1 MVNESLEV
9 FCNRNREDFDKKD
22 GDFCKLSI
30 IKVKRGEENLVRIK
44 VEKGKTPARDFFRGF
59 LQDLLNEY
67 SEEYDNK
74 LLEFWKN
81 EKIVTEEK
89 TSTSEGRS
97 NCLIELTENGKE
109 EEVYYGHSGT
119 QVYFKKLQDMLNK
132 MKEKKPK
139 SKFADDLKNLM
150 LECYRNGEESNEQND
165 SQPLKNDI
173 QKEDNNMNLA
183 EKVKKAMKNKQ
194 IIFTGAPGTGKTYS
208 VRKVVEEETDG
219 DKTAYKFVQFH
230 PSYDYSDFVEGL
242 RPVVLLGQT
251 EPTFVRMDGT
261 FKAFCRHVVEEN
273 RANDGEDE
281 KYYFI
286 VDEINRGDLSKI
298 FGELMFGLEESYRG
312 EENAFDTQ
320 YKNLKTYRVLETAD
334 LGSNIC
340 GKEILPEDIGH
351 AVPVEN
357 DVFEKG
363 FYIPK
368 NLYFVGTMN
377 DIDRSVDSMD
387 FALRRR
393 FMWMEIKANEVMKPS
408 MLDMYSDQCEEIK
421 KKIEEISERIVK
433 MNEAMTSSDFRNL
446 GLTEAYHIGPAYFK
460 KLDPQNLEES
470 LREVF
475 DNNVVS
481 ILREYLRGRRK
492 DEVDKLINTCK
503 KNLFPEEKSS
513 GEN

>member
-9 FCNRNREDFDKKD
+9 FCNRDDIIKG
-22 GDFCKLSI
+22 GDFSNLSI
-30 IKVKRGEENLVRIK
+30 IKVKMGEENLVRIK
-44 VEKGKTPARDFFRGF
+44 IEKGKTAARDFFREF

-74 LLEFWKN
+74 LLEFWKT
-81 EKIVTEEK
+81 EKFVTEEK
-89 TSTSEGRS
+89 PMAEF
-97 NCLIELTENGKE
+97 NCCPIELTENGKE
-109 EEVYYGHSGT
+109 EKVYYGHSGT
-119 QVYFKKLQDMLNK
+119 QGYFAKMQKMLNK
-132 MKEKKPK
+132 MKEKKPN

-150 LECYRNGEESNEQND
+150 LECYKKGEESNEQND

-183 EKVKKAMKNKQ
+183 EQVKKAMKNKQ

-273 RANDGEDE
+273 KANDGEDE

-320 YKNLKTYRVLETAD
+320 YKNLKTQ
-334 LGSNIC
+334 
-340 GKEILPEDIGH
+340 
-351 AVPVEN
+351 
-357 DVFEKG
+357 
-363 FYIPK
+363 
-368 NLYFVGTMN
+368 M
-377 DIDRSVDSMD
+377 
-387 FALRRR
+387 
-393 FMWMEIKANEVMKPS
+393 
-408 MLDMYSDQCEEIK
+408 
-421 KKIEEISERIVK
+421 
-433 MNEAMTSSDFRNL
+433 
-446 GLTEAYHIGPAYFK
+446 
-460 KLDPQNLEES
+460 
-470 LREVF
+470 
-475 DNNVVS
+475 
-481 ILREYLRGRRK
+481 
-492 DEVDKLINTCK
+492 
-503 KNLFPEEKSS
+503 
-513 GEN
+513 

>member
-1 MVNESLEV
+1 
-9 FCNRNREDFDKKD
+9 
-22 GDFCKLSI
+22 
-30 IKVKRGEENLVRIK
+30 
-44 VEKGKTPARDFFRGF
+44 
-59 LQDLLNEY
+59 
-67 SEEYDNK
+67 
-74 LLEFWKN
+74 
-81 EKIVTEEK
+81 
-89 TSTSEGRS
+89 
-97 NCLIELTENGKE
+97 
-109 EEVYYGHSGT
+109 
-119 QVYFKKLQDMLNK
+119 
-132 MKEKKPK
+132 
-139 SKFADDLKNLM
+139 
-150 LECYRNGEESNEQND
+150 
-165 SQPLKNDI
+165 
-173 QKEDNNMNLA
+173 
-183 EKVKKAMKNKQ
+183 MKNKQ

-273 RANDGEDE
+273 KANDGEDE

-340 GKEILPEDIGH
+340 GKKILPEDIGH

-393 FMWMEIKANEVMKPS
+393 FMWMEIKANEIMKPS
-408 MLDMYSDQCEEIK
+408 MLDMYSDQDEEIK
-421 KKIEEISERIVK
+421 KKIEAISERIVK

>member
-1 MVNESLEV
+1 MMEENIKEQKKESVGTMKIEYLDKFCERKLGDGEFTGLGMLKINYENGESVSGKPATCMKKFMQHLCDKYSKVYDNLIDIWVEPGSRLKLTKEKMKSSISINLEV
-9 FCNRNREDFDKKD
+9 NGKKLNLYMSNPSTQD
-22 GDFCKLSI
+22 WFNCIQKILEKMKVNAEFEKDLHKLS
-30 IKVKRGEENLVRIK
+30 
-44 VEKGKTPARDFFRGF
+44 F
-59 LQDLLNEY
+59 EY
-67 SEEYDNK
+67 SEPG
-74 LLEFWKN
+74 
-81 EKIVTEEK
+81 EK
-89 TSTSEGRS
+89 
-97 NCLIELTENGKE
+97 
-109 EEVYYGHSGT
+109 
-119 QVYFKKLQDMLNK
+119 
-132 MKEKKPK
+132 
-139 SKFADDLKNLM
+139 
-150 LECYRNGEESNEQND
+150 SNEQDD

-173 QKEDNNMNLA
+173 QKEDNSKSLA

-208 VRKVVEEETDG
+208 VREVVEEETDG

-273 RANDGEDE
+273 KANDGEDE

-334 LGSNIC
+334 RGSNIC

-351 AVPVEN
+351 AVPIEN

-421 KKIEEISERIVK
+421 KKIEGISERIVK
-433 MNEAMTSSDFRNL
+433 MNEVMTSSDFRNL

>member
-1 MVNESLEV
+1 
-9 FCNRNREDFDKKD
+9 
-22 GDFCKLSI
+22 
-30 IKVKRGEENLVRIK
+30 
-44 VEKGKTPARDFFRGF
+44 
-59 LQDLLNEY
+59 
-67 SEEYDNK
+67 
-74 LLEFWKN
+74 
-81 EKIVTEEK
+81 
-89 TSTSEGRS
+89 
-97 NCLIELTENGKE
+97 
-109 EEVYYGHSGT
+109 
-119 QVYFKKLQDMLNK
+119 
-132 MKEKKPK
+132 
-139 SKFADDLKNLM
+139 
-150 LECYRNGEESNEQND
+150 
-165 SQPLKNDI
+165 
-173 QKEDNNMNLA
+173 
-183 EKVKKAMKNKQ
+183 MKNKQ

-208 VRKVVEEETDG
+208 VREVVEEETGG

-273 RANDGEDE
+273 KANDSEDE

-334 LGSNIC
+334 LGSTTC
-340 GKEILPEDIGH
+340 GKKILPEDIGH

-421 KKIEEISERIVK
+421 KKIEGISERIVK
-433 MNEAMTSSDFRNL
+433 MNEVMTSSDFRNL

>member
-1 MVNESLEV
+1 
-9 FCNRNREDFDKKD
+9 
-22 GDFCKLSI
+22 
-30 IKVKRGEENLVRIK
+30 
-44 VEKGKTPARDFFRGF
+44 
-59 LQDLLNEY
+59 
-67 SEEYDNK
+67 
-74 LLEFWKN
+74 
-81 EKIVTEEK
+81 
-89 TSTSEGRS
+89 
-97 NCLIELTENGKE
+97 
-109 EEVYYGHSGT
+109 
-119 QVYFKKLQDMLNK
+119 
-132 MKEKKPK
+132 
-139 SKFADDLKNLM
+139 
-150 LECYRNGEESNEQND
+150 
-165 SQPLKNDI
+165 
-173 QKEDNNMNLA
+173 
-183 EKVKKAMKNKQ
+183 
-194 IIFTGAPGTGKTYS
+194 
-208 VRKVVEEETDG
+208 
-219 DKTAYKFVQFH
+219 
-230 PSYDYSDFVEGL
+230 
-242 RPVVLLGQT
+242 
-251 EPTFVRMDGT
+251 MDGT

-320 YKNLKTYRVLETAD
+320 YKNLKTYRVLDTAD

-351 AVPVEN
+351 AVPIKN

>member
-1 MVNESLEV
+1 MKREYLNKFCERKIADSEFDGLSVITINDETCKLFDSNSPTKFMKWFIQYLLNKYSNAYNNKLVNLWVKSGALNENKKSSTALSYEFNV
-9 FCNRNREDFDKKD
+9 NDDKKLLYPSYTRPNPTNWFKMIQKILNSMRD
-22 GDFCKLSI
+22 NAEFEKDLSKLYF
-30 IKVKRGEENLVRIK
+30 EY
-44 VEKGKTPARDFFRGF
+44 GKSD
-59 LQDLLNEY
+59 
-67 SEEYDNK
+67 
-74 LLEFWKN
+74 
-81 EKIVTEEK
+81 
-89 TSTSEGRS
+89 
-97 NCLIELTENGKE
+97 
-109 EEVYYGHSGT
+109 
-119 QVYFKKLQDMLNK
+119 
-132 MKEKKPK
+132 
-139 SKFADDLKNLM
+139 
-150 LECYRNGEESNEQND
+150 EQND
-165 SQPLKNDI
+165 SQLPKNDI
-173 QKEDNNMNLA
+173 QKEDNNMSLA

-208 VRKVVEEETDG
+208 VREVVEEETDG

-273 RANDGEDE
+273 KANDSEDE

-334 LGSNIC
+334 RGSNIC

-351 AVPVEN
+351 AVSIEN

-421 KKIEEISERIVK
+421 KKIEGISERIVK
-433 MNEAMTSSDFRNL
+433 MNEVMTSSDFRNL
-446 GLTEAYHIGPAYFK
+446 GLTEAYHIGPAYFI

>member
-9 FCNRNREDFDKKD
+9 FCNRNRNDIVKKN
-22 GDFCKLSI
+22 GDFCNLSI
-30 IKVKRGEENLVRIK
+30 IKAKMGEETLVRIK
-44 VEKGKTPARDFFRGF
+44 VEGNVPARDFFRKF
-59 LQDLLNEY
+59 FPYLLNKY

-81 EKIVTEEK
+81 EKIVKEEK
-89 TSTSEGRS
+89 TSTDEQL
-97 NCLIELTENGKE
+97 NDCPIELTENGKE
-109 EEVYYGHSGT
+109 EKVYYGNSST
-119 QVYFKKLQDMLNK
+119 QVYFTKMQKMLNK
-132 MKEKKPK
+132 MKEKKPN

-150 LECYRNGEESNEQND
+150 LECYKKGEESNEQND

-173 QKEDNNMNLA
+173 QKEDNNMSLA
-183 EKVKKAMKNKQ
+183 EQVKKAMKNKQ

-208 VRKVVEEETDG
+208 VRKVVEEEIGG

-273 RANDGEDE
+273 KANDGEDE

-334 LGSNIC
+334 LGSTTC
-340 GKEILPEDIGH
+340 GKKILPEDIGH

-408 MLDMYSDQCEEIK
+408 MLDMYSDQDEEIK
-421 KKIEEISERIVK
+421 KKIEGISERIVK

-460 KLDPQNLEES
+460 KLDPQNLEDS

>member
-1 MVNESLEV
+1 
-9 FCNRNREDFDKKD
+9 
-22 GDFCKLSI
+22 
-30 IKVKRGEENLVRIK
+30 
-44 VEKGKTPARDFFRGF
+44 
-59 LQDLLNEY
+59 
-67 SEEYDNK
+67 
-74 LLEFWKN
+74 
-81 EKIVTEEK
+81 
-89 TSTSEGRS
+89 
-97 NCLIELTENGKE
+97 
-109 EEVYYGHSGT
+109 
-119 QVYFKKLQDMLNK
+119 
-132 MKEKKPK
+132 
-139 SKFADDLKNLM
+139 
-150 LECYRNGEESNEQND
+150 
-165 SQPLKNDI
+165 
-173 QKEDNNMNLA
+173 
-183 EKVKKAMKNKQ
+183 MKNKQ

-208 VRKVVEEETDG
+208 VREVVEEETGG

-273 RANDGEDE
+273 KANDSEDE

-334 LGSNIC
+334 LGSTTC
-340 GKEILPEDIGH
+340 GKKILPEDIGH

-393 FMWMEIKANEVMKPS
+393 FMWMEIKANEIMKPS
-408 MLDMYSDQCEEIK
+408 MLDMYSDQDEEIK
-421 KKIEEISERIVK
+421 KKIEAISERIVK

>member
-9 FCNRNREDFDKKD
+9 FCNRNRGDITKKN
-22 GDFCKLSI
+22 GDFWKLSI
-30 IKVKRGEENLVRIK
+30 IKVKMGDRIK
-44 VEKGKTPARDFFRGF
+44 AEGKTSARDFFREF

-74 LLEFWKN
+74 LLEFWKT
-81 EKIVTEEK
+81 EKLVKEEMQGNPEFSVK
-89 TSTSEGRS
+89 
-97 NCLIELTENGKE
+97 LTENGKE
-109 EEVYYGHSGT
+109 EVVFLG
-119 QVYFKKLQDMLNK
+119 QVNTAVSFGKLQDILNK
-132 MKEKKPK
+132 MKEKKPN

-150 LECYRNGEESNEQND
+150 LEGYKEGEESNEQND
-165 SQPLKNDI
+165 LQIQKNK
-173 QKEDNNMNLA
+173 KEDNDMNLA

-208 VRKVVEEETDG
+208 VRKVVEEETGG

-273 RANDGEDE
+273 KANDGEDE

-334 LGSNIC
+334 RGSNIC

-351 AVPVEN
+351 AVPIKN

-492 DEVDKLINTCK
+492 DEVDNLINTCK